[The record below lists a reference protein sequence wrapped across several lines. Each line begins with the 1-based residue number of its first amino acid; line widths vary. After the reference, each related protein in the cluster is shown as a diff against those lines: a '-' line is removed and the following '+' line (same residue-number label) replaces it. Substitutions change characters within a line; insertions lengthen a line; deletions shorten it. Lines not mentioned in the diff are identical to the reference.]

1 LSLIKSEV
9 TVKVHLTKGAFMS
22 FIAKL
27 KLVASKRERN
37 LSPIMLR
44 RQKLAT
50 KIEEQLQLARAQK
63 NGTLF
68 APKRLKTV
76 TNEAG
81 ERVVV
86 ETTKRV
92 KEWFWKT
99 STNKINLS
107 VRYGSKTLFLNAK
120 GANAIELGTQDELI
134 ETLALLQQVVIGGEL
149 DEAINNASDKLRAGF
164 VK

>member
-1 LSLIKSEV
+1 
-9 TVKVHLTKGAFMS
+9 MS

-27 KLVASKRERN
+27 KLVSSKRERS
-37 LSPIMLR
+37 LSPIMMR

-50 KIEEQLQLARAQK
+50 KIEEQIELARCQK
-63 NGTLF
+63 NGTLY
-68 APKRLKTV
+68 APKRLKNI

-92 KEWFWKT
+92 KEWFWT
-99 STNKINLS
+99 TPNNKINLS
-107 VRYGSKTLFLNAK
+107 LRYGSKTLELAK
-120 GANAIELGTQDELI
+120 GKNAIEIGTQDELI

-164 VK
+164 AK